1 MVKAA
6 AAKADI
12 TPPVGVP
19 LDGNVRDKNSRG
31 IHDSLF
37 AKTLVLADGEETVA
51 VVACDLVGLSSD
63 LVEQARQLIEKSTG
77 IKGENVLIS
86 ATHTHSGPAVLG
98 LLGPKV
104 DESYLEILAQ
114 KIAGAVYM
122 AQNNLQKVS
131 IGVGRGTVEGIS
143 FNRRIRMKDGSIR
156 MNWEGLPEAEI
167 EGPAGPIDP
176 EVGVVRIDD
185 KEGNPIAFLINF
197 ACHAAV
203 LTGDNLLISADYPG
217 YTTRMVEQICPVRWG
232 LSDGGYPG
240 TVALF
245 TNGAE
250 GNINHI
256 DVHNPLQTLR
266 IRGFKE
272 AERIGRILGGEVVKV
287 IERIKPEE
295 LAKVRS
301 VSQKIELPLREI
313 SEAELQR
320 AREVV
325 EASPGKKLFL
335 VDGVP
340 EEIYARELLKLSQYK
355 GKSALTEVQVITLG
369 DKAAL
374 VGIPGEMFVELGLEI
389 KRNSKFPY
397 TFVLGLANDYVGYIP
412 TSAAFDEGGYEVKTA
427 SWSKFDRRAGEIL
440 VESVLDMLGEDL

>member
-51 VVACDLVGLSSD
+51 IVACDLVGLSSD
-63 LVEQARQLIEKSTG
+63 LVQQARQLIEKSTG

-114 KIAGAVYM
+114 KIAGAVYV
-122 AQNNLQKVS
+122 AHNNLQKVS

-185 KEGNPIAFLINF
+185 QEGNPLAFLINF

-203 LTGDNLLISADYPG
+203 LSGDNLLISADYPG
-217 YTTRMVEQICPVRWG
+217 YTTGMIEKI
-232 LSDGGYPG
+232 YPG
-240 TVALF
+240 TAALF
-245 TNGAE
+245 INGAE

-320 AREVV
+320 AREVL
-325 EASPGKKLFL
+325 EASPEKKLFL

-340 EEIYARELLKLSQYK
+340 EEIYAREIVKLSQYK

-369 DKAAL
+369 DKSAF

-389 KRNSKFPY
+389 KHSSKFPY
-397 TFVLGLANDYVGYIP
+397 TLVLGLANDYEGYIP
-412 TSAAFDEGGYEVKTA
+412 TSAAFDQGGYEVKSA

-440 VESVLDMLGEDL
+440 VGSVLDMLGQDL